1 MTSYTMGFRKVSNAE
16 HRRDKRLRLPIFTVK
31 IGGSIFDSL
40 NWSLGGMLL
49 GNYDGYLFQGM
60 TVPVSVRLKDPGQPE
75 QAAED
80 GLTIEALVIRHDL
93 EKRQLA
99 LKFTRLTPTALD
111 FFERAFNFHGRR
123 R

>member
-1 MTSYTMGFRKVSNAE
+1 MSSYTMGFRKVGNAE

-31 IGGSIFDSL
+31 IAGGCYDSL
-40 NWSLGGMLL
+40 NWSLGGILL

-60 TVPVSVRLKDPGQPE
+60 AIPISIRVKDPGQPDW
-75 QAAED
+75 AAED
-80 GLTIEALVIRHDL
+80 GLVIEALVIRHDL

-99 LKFTRLTPTALD
+99 LKFARLTPTVLD
-111 FFERAFNFHGRR
+111 FFERAYNFHGRR